1 MGTNQRHRSRYG
13 KILQLI
19 LTFFSKLGLDE
30 YFIEMNQLVI
40 FLDIKLSMKSP
51 LAVADVILELAA
63 HAGGVEKAT
72 HETHSGEV
80 ETGIKTKKC
89 VNKDFNILF
98 CTSWR

>member
-13 KILQLI
+13 KILLQLL

-30 YFIEMNQLVI
+30 YFVEMNQLVI

-51 LAVADVILELAA
+51 LAVAHVILELAA

-72 HETHSGEV
+72 HETHSSEV
-80 ETGIKTKKC
+80 ETGIKTKKYARKFFIFYAI
-89 VNKDFNILF
+89 N
-98 CTSWR
+98 